1 MAVSVIMPRQGQ
13 SVESCIL
20 TEWKKKVGDPVKV
33 GDILFSY
40 ETDKA
45 SFEEEAKVDG
55 TLLAVFFNE
64 QDDIPCLE
72 EVAVIGNP
80 GEDIS
85 GFGKGAAAPAAE
97 APAAAPAQAA
107 APAPA
112 AAPAAP
118 VERSKDATAV
128 IMPRQGQSVE
138 SCILTEWK
146 KKVGDE
152 VKVGDILFS
161 YETDKASF
169 EEEAKVDGTLLA
181 VFFNEQD
188 DIPCL
193 EEVAVI
199 GKPGTSVAGF
209 GPAAAQTA
217 SPAPAAAPAQAAD
230 PAAVEAPKAESTGV
244 TTGVSP
250 RARQAA
256 ARLGVD
262 ISTVAAT
269 GPHGRIIERDI
280 MAAKKSTASALLGG
294 SAAGI
299 QGTGIGGRVTLADL
313 AAGVQALEAAPVQA
327 PAAAAPAQAAA
338 PAADFEDVKIPN
350 IRKAIARSMT
360 TSLSTMA
367 QLTLNTS
374 FDASDIVK
382 FRAQL
387 KASED
392 EKLQKITYNDFML
405 FAVSRLAAKYP
416 NLNAHWLDKE
426 GVIRQFKGVHIGMAV
441 DTPRGLMVPTIFN
454 ADKKSL
460 AQISAEA
467 KALAAECKTG
477 SINPDKLTGA
487 SITISNVGAF
497 GIESF
502 TPVINPPQTAI
513 LGVCGMTDKVREGA
527 DGQIE
532 LYKSMGLSLTIDHRA
547 LDGADGSKFLKELCT
562 AMTRFGTLL
571 AL

>member
-20 TEWKKKVGDPVKV
+20 TEWKKKVGDQVKV
-33 GDILFSY
+33 GDILFAY

-85 GFGKGAAAPAAE
+85 AFGPKKGEAKAEAPAAAPAAE
-97 APAAAPAQAA
+97 APKAE
-107 APAPA
+107 APA
-112 AAPAAP
+112 AKA
-118 VERSKDATAV
+118 ERSKDATAV

-152 VKVGDILFS
+152 VHVGDILFS

-209 GPAAAQTA
+209 GPAAAQKEV
-217 SPAPAAAPAQAAD
+217 PAETPAAAPAAAEA
-230 PAAVEAPKAESTGV
+230 PAAEIKAEATGV
-244 TTGVSP
+244 TTGISP
-250 RARQAA
+250 RARNTA

-262 ISTVAAT
+262 LSGVTAT
-269 GPHGRIIERDI
+269 GPHGRILERDV
-280 MAAKKSTASALLGG
+280 MEARKATSGALLAG
-294 SAAGI
+294 AAGI
-299 QGTGIGGRVTLADL
+299 EGTGIGGRVTLADI
-313 AAGVQALEAAPVQA
+313 AAAKNA
-327 PAAAAPAQAAA
+327 PAAEAPKTEAPAEALAEAPKAEAAYT
-338 PAADFEDVKIPN
+338 DVKIPN
-350 IRKAIARSMT
+350 IRKVIAKSMT

-374 FDASDIVK
+374 FDATAIVNY
-382 FRAQL
+382 RGLL
-387 KASED
+387 KGSAD
-392 EKLQKITYNDFML
+392 EAVAKITYNDFMI
-405 FAVSRLAAKYP
+405 FAVSRIVKKYA
-416 NLNAHWLDKE
+416 NINAHWLDKE
-426 GVIRQFKGVHIGMAV
+426 GVIRQFKHVHVGMAV
-441 DTPRGLMVPTIFN
+441 DTPRGLMVPTIFD
-454 ADKKSL
+454 ADTKSL
-460 AQISAEA
+460 LEISQEA

-477 SINPDKLTGA
+477 SINPDKLSGA

-513 LGVCGMTDKVREGA
+513 LGVCGMEDKVRAGK

-532 LYKSMGLSLTIDHRA
+532 LYKAMGLSLTIDHRA
-547 LDGADGSKFLKELCT
+547 LDGADGARFLKELC
-562 AMTRFGTLL
+562 AEMANFSVLL
-571 AL
+571 AQ

>member
-20 TEWKKKVGDPVKV
+20 TEWKKKVGDQVKV
-33 GDILFSY
+33 GDILFAY

-55 TLLAVFFNE
+55 TLLAVFYNE

-85 GFGKGAAAPAAE
+85 GFGKKGAE
-97 APAAAPAQAA
+97 APAQEAPKEAA

-112 AAPAAP
+112 PQAPAA

-169 EEEAKVDGTLLA
+169 EEEAKVEGTLLA

-209 GPAAAQTA
+209 GPKAAQA
-217 SPAPAAAPAQAAD
+217 EAAPAQEAPKEAAAPAQAE
-230 PAAVEAPKAESTGV
+230 EAPKAEATGPAC
-244 TTGVSP
+244 GISP
-250 RARQAA
+250 RARNAA

-262 ISTVAAT
+262 LSTVVAT
-269 GPHGRIIERDI
+269 GPHGRILERDV
-280 MAAKKSTASALLGG
+280 MAAKKATAGALLEGT
-294 SAAGI
+294 AAGI
-299 QGTGIGGRVTLADL
+299 QGTGIGGRVTLSDI
-313 AAGVQALEAAPVQA
+313 AAAKAAPAQEAPKAAEAAPAAAPQA
-327 PAAAAPAQAAA
+327 PAA
-338 PAADFEDVKIPN
+338 DYEDEKIPN
-350 IRKAIARSMT
+350 IRKAIAKNMCN
-360 TSLSTMA
+360 SLSTMA

-374 FDASDIVK
+374 FDATEIVK
-382 FRAQL
+382 YRALL

-392 EKLQKITYNDFML
+392 EAIAKITYNDFMI
-405 FAVSRLAAKYP
+405 FAVSRIVKKYR
-416 NLNAHWLDKE
+416 NLNANWLDKE
-426 GVIRQFKGVHIGMAV
+426 GVIRHFNHVHIGMAV
-441 DTPRGLMVPTIFN
+441 DTPKGLFVPTIFN
-454 ADKKSL
+454 ADQKTL

-467 KALAAECKTG
+467 KALAADAKAG
-477 SINPDKLTGA
+477 KLSPDKMSGA

-513 LGVCGMTDKVREGA
+513 LGVCGMEDKVRAGK

-532 LYKSMGLSLTIDHRA
+532 LYKAMGLSLTIDHRA
-547 LDGADGSKFLKELCT
+547 LDGADGSRFLKELCA
-562 AMTRFGTLL
+562 AMKNFSVLL
-571 AL
+571 AQ

>member
-20 TEWKKKVGDPVKV
+20 TEWKKKVGDPVKT

-45 SFEEEAKVDG
+45 SFEEEAKADG
-55 TLLAVFFNE
+55 TLLAVFFKE

-72 EVAVIGNP
+72 EVAVIGDP

-85 GFGKGAAAPAAE
+85 GFGKGTAAPAAE
-97 APAAAPAQAA
+97 KAADVPAE

-112 AAPAAP
+112 APAAAAP

-146 KKVGDE
+146 KKVGEE
-152 VKVGDILFS
+152 VHAGDILFS

-181 VFFNEQD
+181 VFFKEQD

-209 GPAAAQTA
+209 GPAAAQAPAET
-217 SPAPAAAPAQAAD
+217 APAAETAQAPAAEK
-230 PAAVEAPKAESTGV
+230 PAAEAAAASGAAV
-244 TTGVSP
+244 TGVSP

-262 ISTVAAT
+262 ISTVSAT
-269 GPHGRIIERDI
+269 GPHGRIIERDV

-313 AAGVQALEAAPVQA
+313 AAAAKPEETPAAAPEAAPA
-327 PAAAAPAQAAA
+327 PAAVSAAA
-338 PAADFEDVKIPN
+338 DYNDVKIPN

-374 FDASDIVK
+374 FDATEIVK
-382 FRAQL
+382 YRAQL

-426 GVIRQFKGVHIGMAV
+426 GVIRQFSHVHIGMAV

-454 ADKKSL
+454 ADTKSL

-513 LGVCGMTDKVREGA
+513 LGVCGMTDKVRQGA
-527 DGQIE
+527 AGIE